1 VCLVRELIRMKRIYF
16 SFFFKMKPFYS
27 TFSKQNRI
35 ALFFSLVEE
44 YNRVES
50 FRSLFGWKV
59 I

>member
-1 VCLVRELIRMKRIYF
+1 MKRIYF